1 MRTVPMS
8 NVKYTDGATFRCLE
22 NLKEA
27 SLDISLIH
35 TGREYCL
42 PGHICSRSREEF
54 IIHFVLKGTGFYSAD
69 GQTWSLS
76 PGQMFLIYPD
86 EPVTYGA
93 DETDPWTYAWI
104 GFKGIRAGSLA
115 AQCGFSRKNRV
126 LPAPSSE
133 LITEYIDH
141 LLEHRQLSQANDL
154 RRQAYLLLFFAELTD
169 FHEKQSGQNKK
180 SHEYSTSVYVEL
192 AIEYITSMYQ
202 NGIGISDIASNI
214 GISRA
219 YLNSAF
225 QKELNMSAQS
235 FLIDYRMHKA
245 ASLLLGTDMSV
256 KEIARCIGYTDQLV
270 FSKAFKKKFGVSPK
284 NYKTHQEMLE
294 HFHEKQP

>member
-1 MRTVPMS
+1 M
-8 NVKYTDGATFRCLE
+8 
-22 NLKEA
+22 
-27 SLDISLIH
+27 
-35 TGREYCL
+35 
-42 PGHICSRSREEF
+42 
-54 IIHFVLKGTGFYSAD
+54 
-69 GQTWSLS
+69 LS
-76 PGQMFLIYPD
+76 
-86 EPVTYGA
+86 
-93 DETDPWTYAWI
+93 
-104 GFKGIRAGSLA
+104 
-115 AQCGFSRKNRV
+115 
-126 LPAPSSE
+126 APSSE

-270 FSKAFKKKFGVSPK
+270 FSKAFKKKFGVSLKIIKPIRK
-284 NYKTHQEMLE
+284 AGT
-294 HFHEKQP
+294 FHEKSTITRRIQTEEKNCSVTFMCRIIRHILSCHRHGRRIQCSFRGCFPGNA

>member
-1 MRTVPMS
+1 MKQIPGLTPGSVLRGSALVPWQ
-8 NVKYTDGATFRCLE
+8 
-22 NLKEA
+22 
-27 SLDISLIH
+27 
-35 TGREYCL
+35 
-42 PGHICSRSREEF
+42 P
-54 IIHFVLKGTGFYSAD
+54 SAV
-69 GQTWSLS
+69 
-76 PGQMFLIYPD
+76 F
-86 EPVTYGA
+86 PV
-93 DETDPWTYAWI
+93 
-104 GFKGIRAGSLA
+104 R
-115 AQCGFSRKNRV
+115 NRV

-235 FLIDYRMHKA
+235 FLIDYEC
-245 ASLLLGTDMSV
+245 T
-256 KEIARCIGYTDQLV
+256 
-270 FSKAFKKKFGVSPK
+270 
-284 NYKTHQEMLE
+284 
-294 HFHEKQP
+294 KQPACFWVQTCP